1 MSADDATV
9 VRIAR
14 LARIGLKPEEIAPL
28 AKNLNGILAW
38 VEQLGEVN
46 TEGVAPMASVVEMQP
61 RLRDDVV
68 TDSGQPDQILAN
80 APQPA
85 GPYFAVPKVVE

>member
-1 MSADDATV
+1 MSVDDATV

-38 VEQLGEVN
+38 VEQLNEVN
-46 TEGVAPMASVVEMQP
+46 TEGVPPMASVVEMQP
-61 RLRDDVV
+61 RMRADEV
-68 TDSGQPDQILAN
+68 TEGGQPDKILAN